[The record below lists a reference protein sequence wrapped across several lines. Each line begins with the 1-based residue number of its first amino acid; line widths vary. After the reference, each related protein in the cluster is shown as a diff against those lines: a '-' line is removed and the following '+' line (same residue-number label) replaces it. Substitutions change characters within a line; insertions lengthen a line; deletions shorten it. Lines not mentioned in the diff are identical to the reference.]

1 MPLLLYCVSETE
13 PAVPAPK
20 VGVREHPVHSRE
32 VAGMI
37 CYYGEMKQAPAK
49 FAKEDALVFY
59 KVVSAIFAR
68 TAVIPFRFPTVVE
81 GLGELEVFLE
91 TEGHDLLESL
101 QRLRDSVQ
109 MEVRLHYGEQSS
121 AEVAESGT
129 AYLKDRQRH
138 REILEQLAESARD
151 FLGDSV
157 QSWHTKEVPN
167 GVRCYALIRR
177 TDVANFKAKS
187 DALKSDGEVRVA
199 VTGPWPPTEFLHD
212 APEA

>member
-13 PAVPAPK
+13 PAVAAPK
-20 VGVREHPVHSRE
+20 VGVRELPVHSRD
-32 VAGMI
+32 VAGMV
-37 CYYGEMKQAPAK
+37 CYFSEMKQTPSK

-59 KVVSAIFAR
+59 KVVSALFAR

-81 GLGELEVFLE
+81 GVGELEVYLE

-109 MEVRLHYGEQSS
+109 MEIRLQYGDKS
-121 AEVAESGT
+121 AAAVAESGT
-129 AYLKDRQRH
+129 AYLKDRQRT

-167 GVRCYALIRR
+167 GMRCFALISRS
-177 TDVANFKAKS
+177 DVANFKAKS
-187 DALKSDGEVRVA
+187 DALKSEGEVRVA
-199 VTGPWPPTEFLHD
+199 VSGPWPPTEFLHD